1 MGKPQLVPVTKA
13 DKDDFLQYFIELLD
27 KGVDDEYFF
36 SAGQARVLEML
47 GLAIPAK
54 ITVSTNGTHTHEIN
68 LSADEEEEA

>member
-13 DKDDFLQYFIELLD
+13 DKDEFLQYFIELLD

-47 GLAIPAK
+47 GLSMPTK
-54 ITVSTNGTHTHEIN
+54 ITFSTNGTRTHEIK
-68 LSADEEEEA
+68 LSVDEEEEE